1 MSRTCWKT
9 AVSLCCS
16 CGLSC
21 AGDGAAGANCSGDN
35 SSSSVCPELVSNE
48 DDSFVCWGKAVTNGE
63 SSGSSPTL
71 DPGICTEIVGVHST
85 GDGD

>member
-9 AVSLCCS
+9 TVSSCCS

-35 SSSSVCPELVSNE
+35 SSSSVYSELVSDK
-48 DDSFVCWGKAVTNGE
+48 DDSSVCRGKAVTNGE

-71 DPGICTEIVGVHST
+71 DLGICTEIVGVCST